1 MHYLDW
7 FPCYQFCF
15 LILPPYR
22 SHSVISSLLSDNVAM
37 MSFFKSVWFSTALKQ
52 NPKPLLPSGPKQS
65 LLFNPI
71 LFYFYS
77 SILAFQPYCD
87 SSGMSLTFTSSKIR
101 YISAVFF
108 SISVSSCLIYI
119 MEFQHRYCFTPESLR
134 TTFSPRAGDRLLTLS
149 CHTLAYSLI
158 PSLTFSVINISFY
171 AFLFNVLLLPQAMVL
186 YSL

>member
-1 MHYLDW
+1 
-7 FPCYQFCF
+7 
-15 LILPPYR
+15 
-22 SHSVISSLLSDNVAM
+22 

-52 NPKPLLPSGPKQS
+52 NPKPLLPSGPKQR

-158 PSLTFSVINISFY
+158 QPLTFSVINISFYAFHTLAYSLIQSLTFSVINISFY